1 MDLPDPAASRA
12 VLIGVDRY
20 QHLDDLPG
28 VRNNVHRLA
37 ALLRDPQVWGLPAEH
52 CVVLSNPES
61 YEGLLDEVHTAAGA
75 AQEAFL
81 LYFAGHGL
89 LSSHG
94 NLHLALPKS
103 DNERLYRA
111 VPYDSLRHEMVD
123 TCTALSR
130 VVILDCCY
138 SGRALQGY
146 MNPAAEVADLADV
159 EGTYV
164 MTASSETQLAWAPEG
179 EEFTAFTGEV
189 VKALSEGVP
198 DAPDP
203 LRMGSLFHHVRREL
217 KAKGRP
223 VPQQRTRNAGHG
235 IALTRNRWAA
245 TATAI
250 SEEKQEIQEKQEK
263 QEKTAEPQE
272 DAAAQ
277 SGATQPPTPE
287 PTTPQPPRDTALA
300 NLLWRGFGPW
310 AGVHPTDVAGNDQ
323 RPAGQWRPWR
333 QREVRNVAIVLG
345 IYTATVSVV
354 LLILFKGS

>member
-1 MDLPDPAASRA
+1 MGLPDPTRSRA

-37 ALLRDPQVWGLPAEH
+37 ALLRDRKVWGLPAEH
-52 CVVLSNPES
+52 CLVLSNPES
-61 YEGLLDEVHTAAGA
+61 YEELLDEVHTAANA
-75 AQEAFL
+75 AEEAFL

-130 VVILDCCY
+130 VIILDCCY

-159 EGTYV
+159 EGTYL

-179 EEFTAFTGEV
+179 EEFTAFTGEL

-198 DAPDP
+198 GAADP
-203 LRMGSLFHHVRREL
+203 LQMGSLFHHVRREL

-223 VPQQRTRNAGHG
+223 VPQQRTRNAGHS
-235 IALTRNRWAA
+235 ISLTRNRWAA
-245 TATAI
+245 AATVI
-250 SEEKQEIQEKQEK
+250 S
-263 QEKTAEPQE
+263 QEKTDEPQE
-272 DAAAQ
+272 DADAQ
-277 SGATQPPTPE
+277 SGAAQPTTPE
-287 PTTPQPPRDTALA
+287 PRSSA
-300 NLLWRGFGPW
+300 
-310 AGVHPTDVAGNDQ
+310 HPADADGNDQ
-323 RPAGQWRPWR
+323 RIGGQRR
-333 QREVRNVAIVLG
+333 QRDVRNVAIVLG
-345 IYTATVSVV
+345 MYTATVSVI
-354 LLILFKGS
+354 LLILFK

>member
-1 MDLPDPAASRA
+1 MGLPDPTTSRA

-28 VRNNVHRLA
+28 VRNNVYRLA
-37 ALLRDPQVWGLPAEH
+37 ALLRDPKVWGLPAEH
-52 CVVLSNPES
+52 CLVLSNPDS
-61 YEGLLDEVHTAAGA
+61 YEELLDEVHTAANA
-75 AQEAFL
+75 AEEAFL

-89 LSSHG
+89 LSSNG

-130 VVILDCCY
+130 VVVLDCCY

-146 MNPAAEVADLADV
+146 MNPAVEVADLADV
-159 EGTYV
+159 EGTYL

-179 EEFTAFTGEV
+179 EEFTAFTGEL

-198 DAPDP
+198 GAPDP
-203 LRMGSLFHHVRREL
+203 LQMGSLFHHVRREL

-223 VPQQRTRNAGHG
+223 VPQQRTRNAGHS
-235 IALTRNRWAA
+235 IALTRNRWTAA
-245 TATAI
+245 VT
-250 SEEKQEIQEKQEK
+250 S
-263 QEKTAEPQE
+263 QEKTDEPQE
-272 DAAAQ
+272 DADAQ
-277 SGATQPPTPE
+277 SGAAQPTPPE
-287 PTTPQPPRDTALA
+287 PTTPQPLRDTALA

-310 AGVHPTDVAGNDQ
+310 AGWTRTHQAVGVGVSAHPADVNGNDQ
-323 RPAGQWRPWR
+323 RMAGQRR

-345 IYTATVSVV
+345 MYTATVSVI
-354 LLILFKGS
+354 LLILFK